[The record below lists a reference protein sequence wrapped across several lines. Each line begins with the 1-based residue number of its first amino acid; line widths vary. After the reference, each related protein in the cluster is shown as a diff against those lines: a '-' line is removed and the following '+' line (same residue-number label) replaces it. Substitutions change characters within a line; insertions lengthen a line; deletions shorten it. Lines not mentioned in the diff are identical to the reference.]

1 MNKYTPFLKFKVAEI
16 GALKALKDDEISK
29 ITPFFDLATK
39 QDITSTDIENT
50 ITRGVRK
57 YELNF
62 QKANRFY
69 IDDYDIDDSTLING
83 DIVYKFLID
92 KFRGINYI
100 PVVGLDRTID
110 RINSISSPMIISD
123 TLAIR
128 LTQDD
133 FTSYTLIEDDLND
146 LFEIVEDKYTKFH
159 LILDCRLCADSNAI
173 DLSNKLIRLISSI
186 TNDYEFEK
194 IIVTGSSIHASIA
207 DILPV
212 SSQVAIS
219 RIECEIHERV
229 SIELGGD
236 IEFGDYTVISP
247 NYSDANIPQAALRK
261 IMTPKIIY
269 SYDKMQHF
277 FRGGAIET
285 HPRGAKQYD
294 DMSSQLI
301 GCHFYRGKNYS
312 VGDNYLYEKSQ
323 GIGTDALPHSI
334 GKYLINAHMTFMIRD
349 Y

>member
-16 GALKALKDDEISK
+16 GALKALKDDEISH

-39 QDITSTDIENT
+39 QGITSADIENT

-62 QKANRFY
+62 KKANGFY
-69 IDDYDIDDSTLING
+69 IDDYDIDDSILING

-92 KFRGINYI
+92 KFQGINYI
-100 PVVGLDRTID
+100 PVVGLDRSVD
-110 RINSISSPMIISD
+110 RINSISSPLIIGD

-133 FTSYTLIEDDLND
+133 FTSYTLIEDDIND
-146 LFEIVEDKYTKFH
+146 LFGLVEEKYTKFH
-159 LILDCRLCADSNAI
+159 LILDCRLCSESNPI
-173 DLSNKLIRLISSI
+173 DLSNKIIRLINSI
-186 TNDYEFEK
+186 TSEYEFEK
-194 IIVTGSSIHASIA
+194 IIIAGSSIHASIA
-207 DILPV
+207 EILPV
-212 SSQVAIS
+212 LSQVAIS
-219 RIECEIHERV
+219 RTECEIHDRV
-229 SIELGGD
+229 SLELGEDIEL
-236 IEFGDYTVISP
+236 GDYTVISP

-294 DMSSQLI
+294 DMSLQLV
-301 GCHFYRGKNYS
+301 GSSFYRSKNYS